1 MLQLSNPDSKIRKNV
16 SFDLFNDIIYVQPP
30 NPEHNDQLWWTKTE
44 LTCIRDE
51 VYQDIMYI
59 MTHSLIK
66 NISVR
71 AAFDLLYK
79 LIID

>member
-1 MLQLSNPDSKIRKNV
+1 MLQLSNEDSKLRKSV
-16 SFDLFNDIIYVQPP
+16 SFDLFTDIIYIQPH
-30 NPEHNDQLWWTKTE
+30 NPEQNHQLWWTKNE

-59 MTHSLIK
+59 MNHSLTK

-71 AAFDLLYK
+71 GAFDFLFK
-79 LIID
+79 LNH

>member
-1 MLQLSNPDSKIRKNV
+1 MLQLSNKGLKLRKNV
-16 SFDLFNDIIYVQPP
+16 SFDLFTDIIYVQTPDR
-30 NPEHNDQLWWTKTE
+30 EQNDQLWWTKNE

-59 MTHSLIK
+59 MNHSLTK

-71 AAFDLLYK
+71 GAFDLLFK
-79 LIID
+79 LNH